1 MNNYPNLIFWSF
13 DSLDKIFK
21 IFLVHLNDFQLK
33 AGGKPSTWFPPGGT
47 RRAGLLNSP
56 IDEIQ
61 IWETICTHPN
71 QIHASNLPPCFP
83 SFWHDSIWLDGKGSE
98 RSRPMHSDSPMI
110 QKHFSSDMHFFGFDN
125 FCFVLSGRG
134 FIVFF
139 PKYSICQKT
148 SHSNL
153 EFVFEIAACWKN
165 RVRTLHLES
174 TFNAVPNNAAG
185 NFIHNIK
192 KLLIFRQCLK
202 MLNLTTFT
210 TFTDMN
216 ELPG

>member
-1 MNNYPNLIFWSF
+1 M
-13 DSLDKIFK
+13 KFK
-21 IFLVHLNDFQLK
+21 FEKQY
-33 AGGKPSTWFPPGGT
+33 A
-47 RRAGLLNSP
+47 R
-56 IDEIQ
+56 IQ
-61 IWETICTHPN
+61 IKYTRPTYH
-71 QIHASNLPPCFP
+71 HASHLSDMIQFG
-83 SFWHDSIWLDGKGSE
+83 LMAKGSE

-153 EFVFEIAACWKN
+153 EFVFEVAACWKN
-165 RVRTLHLES
+165 RVRTLHIES
-174 TFNAVPNNAAG
+174 TFNAVQNSAAG

-192 KLLIFRQCLK
+192 RL
-202 MLNLTTFT
+202 FT
-210 TFTDMN
+210 TSTDMN